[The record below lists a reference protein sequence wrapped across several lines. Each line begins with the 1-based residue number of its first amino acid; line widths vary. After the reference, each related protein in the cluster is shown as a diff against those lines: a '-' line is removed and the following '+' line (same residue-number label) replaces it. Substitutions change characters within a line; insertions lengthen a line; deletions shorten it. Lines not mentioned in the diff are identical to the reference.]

1 MFTQEMHLFNKPA
14 KVKDN
19 GLNKN
24 YHWESS
30 HGVSSLH
37 CKHCEIE
44 VKAINNGPDVH
55 TWPAFL
61 WLICCLEIFGK
72 SCTNNIEWSKRF

>member
-44 VKAINNGPDVH
+44 VKAINNGPECAHLACVSVAYLLFRDIRKELH
-55 TWPAFL
+55 
-61 WLICCLEIFGK
+61 K
-72 SCTNNIEWSKRF
+72 